1 MYTVYS
7 KDNCKFC
14 DKVEKVFKLKDLP
27 YKKYILDE
35 DFTREEFISEFGEGS
50 TFPRVIDQSGKLIGG
65 AKETVDLL
73 RTQGII

>member
-7 KDNCKFC
+7 KENCKFC
-14 DKVEKVFKLKDLP
+14 EKVEKIFQLKELP
-27 YKKYILDE
+27 YTKYILGE
-35 DFTREEFISEFGEGS
+35 HFTREEFIKEFGEGS
-50 TFPRVIDQSGKLIGG
+50 TFPRVIDRSGAIIGG